1 MNVADTVIGAVAG
14 GALVAAALYVRD
26 WRRARKLRATIAAMG
41 LRAASPHELEP
52 GAPVPAE
59 QLTVIPDRYCQRC
72 NEPRGGPVCPL
83 CSRRTITIPPDVLA
97 EEIEAHR
104 PKGQEP

>member
-1 MNVADTVIGAVAG
+1 M
-14 GALVAAALYVRD
+14 AAALYVRD
-26 WRRARKLRATIAAMG
+26 WRRTRKLRATIAKMRHSLG
-41 LRAASPHELEP
+41 AASPHELEP
-52 GAPVPAE
+52 GAPVAAE

-83 CSRRTITIPPDVLA
+83 CSSRTITIPPDVLA

-104 PKGQEP
+104 PKGSES